1 MKNTLK
7 NCFVFAVSMA
17 ALFVTARLNA
27 EEITTKDLMQKFDK
41 HYGQVEIGGRFAGF
55 EFHKSWPTPSRMT
68 FYYPV
73 SNSIEFSPGYWE
85 RYESKPFD
93 IKLTVGNKTLQL
105 GQEPYDYSYVPY
117 CAIFDKQFD
126 GYKVTFE
133 YNFCDTLPE
142 AVMSITLENTS
153 DKKVH
158 MGCDLSLMSSIHTSA
173 SYDLLNK
180 ADVGY
185 CDNGTAG
192 VTDFSDYKAS
202 GPSSVFMVNAGLK
215 PEAPTTQAGKSIQDP
230 KMGFKYGMD
239 VAPGKSMKVILLI
252 GTCKAS
258 ETQEIIAK
266 SIKGW
271 QDSVKATSDRV
282 LKLVNMDNFSVNDPT
297 LMETVNWSKAEI
309 ASLSHYIDGDFIS
322 MPCPA
327 EYNFYFT
334 HDLLVTGLGMMLFDP
349 SFAKHG
355 YDFILKRIDSK
366 ENVLLHAYY
375 WKDEKYETEFCGGD
389 NWNNLW
395 LIISASSYL
404 KNTGDIETVK
414 KLFPVMT
421 VSINNVLGGTDEKGL
436 ICADRPDWWDAGCVH
451 GQRAYMSIL
460 TYKALGDYVY
470 TAIKLG
476 KTDDSMLQYLQK
488 AEQMK
493 TALNKYLWDSE
504 KKYLMNELTTG
515 KMDEHYYIGSLMAP
529 AYGLLDKERSTEL
542 LSTTDKILLDK
553 NLGVRVAMPKDFMD
567 KKQVDIYHFSG
578 DEQGKPGYY
587 FNGAI
592 WPQGNIWYATSLI
605 ANGQLKKAEQ
615 VIKKYITIDG
625 IKNSPNGTPSFYET
639 RITDENT
646 PQYGQIDKPSFL
658 WQGGWYMYILY
669 QLAGMRE
676 NSWNIYFYP
685 VLPDNF
691 TDVSYKLMIWG
702 DLADVKYE
710 GKGNYFKSIKI
721 DGETANSA
729 VMTSAIKD
737 IVLTRGIPEQ
747 PYLAEADCIVNNVEF
762 NDNNLSINASGI
774 KGESAALTVVSP
786 VKLSSAVVNGQNI
799 SESNI
804 TSQASN
810 DVYTCT
816 VNVILDS
823 TENIIVI
830 KFK

>member
-1 MKNTLK
+1 MKIIKNLVCGSATLL
-7 NCFVFAVSMA
+7 
-17 ALFVTARLNA
+17 LFSTLSAG
-27 EEITTKDLMQKFDK
+27 EITTKDLMQKFDK
-41 HYGQVEIGGRFAGF
+41 HYGQVEVGGRYAGI

-93 IKLTVGNKTLQL
+93 IKLTVGDKTQQL
-105 GQEPYDYSYVPY
+105 GQEPYSYSYVPY
-117 CAIFDKQFD
+117 CVIFDKKFD
-126 GYKVTFE
+126 EYDVTFE

-142 AVMSITLENTS
+142 AVMSITVKNTS
-153 DKKVH
+153 DKKIS
-158 MGCDLSLMSSIHTSA
+158 MGLDLSLMSSIHTSS

-180 ADVGY
+180 ADVSY
-185 CDNGTAG
+185 INEGTAG
-192 VTDFSDYKAS
+192 VTDFDQYKAS
-202 GPSSVFMVNAGLK
+202 GPSSVFMINAGLK
-215 PEAPTTQAGKSIQDP
+215 PEAPVTQVGKDVQDP
-230 KMGFKYGMD
+230 KMGFKYALD
-239 VAPGKSMKVILLI
+239 VSPGESMNVILLI
-252 GTCKAS
+252 GTCKPS
-258 ETQEIIAK
+258 ETQQIIAK
-266 SIKGW
+266 SIKEW
-271 QDSVKATSDRV
+271 KSSVKATSNRV

-309 ASLSHYIDGDFIS
+309 GSLSHYIDGDFIS

-355 YDFILKRIDSK
+355 YDFILKRIDPK

-375 WKDEKYETEFCGGD
+375 WKDDKYLTEFCGGD

-421 VSINNVLGGTDEKGL
+421 VSINNVLGGVDDKGL
-436 ICADRPDWWDAGCVH
+436 ICADRPDWWDAGSVH

-476 KTDDSMLQYLQK
+476 KTDDSLLQYLQK
-488 AEQMK
+488 AEKMK
-493 TALNKYLWDSE
+493 TALNKHLWDS
-504 KKYLMNELTTG
+504 KKEYLMNELTTG

-529 AYGLLDKERSTEL
+529 AYGLLDKERSTKL
-542 LSTTDKILLDK
+542 LATAGKILLDK
-553 NLGVRVAMPKDFMD
+553 KLGIRVAMPMDFADKDNVE
-567 KKQVDIYHFSG
+567 KYHFSG
-578 DEQGKPGYY
+578 NEQGMPGYY

-605 ANGQLKKAEQ
+605 ANGQLKEAEQ

-639 RITDENT
+639 RITAPNT

-685 VLPDNF
+685 VLPENF
-691 TDVSYKLMIWG
+691 TDVNYKLMIWG
-702 DLADVKYE
+702 DLANVKYE
-710 GKGNYFKSIKI
+710 GNGNYFKKIQI
-721 DGETANSA
+721 DGKRANSA
-729 VMTSAIKD
+729 VMTTSVKD
-737 IVLTRGIPEQ
+737 IVLTRGMPEQ
-747 PYLAEADCIVNNVEF
+747 PYLAEASCIVDSVKFKDNVL
-762 NDNNLSINASGI
+762 NINLIGI
-774 KGESAALTVVSP
+774 KGESTILTVVSP
-786 VKLSSAVVNGQNI
+786 I
-799 SESNI
+799 E
-804 TSQASN
+804 
-810 DVYTCT
+810 
-816 VNVILDS
+816 LDS
-823 TENIIVI
+823 ISNNDQKLEKDAISSTKSGAIYTYTVIVSLDSG
-830 KFK
+830 KNVVGLSFK